1 MENSIKELGKLRD
14 SIINNRI
21 TEKHLRVLMNE
32 LKQKFGDDI
41 FMPFDLNSV
50 RQYVYSKAYYERLIQ
65 LAKNGACSQ
74 EFYIHLLSVKKEIK
88 KQNLKKIV
96 LTVICFIIMGL
107 LIANFIVSLKNNNDI
122 KTFLRDSIN
131 VECSII
137 PEVLKNE
144 KTDTLVQEIEDD
156 KVVESETNAKEA
168 E

>member
-32 LKQKFGDDI
+32 LKQEFGDDI

-131 VECSII
+131 VECSTIS
-137 PEVLKNE
+137 EVLKNE